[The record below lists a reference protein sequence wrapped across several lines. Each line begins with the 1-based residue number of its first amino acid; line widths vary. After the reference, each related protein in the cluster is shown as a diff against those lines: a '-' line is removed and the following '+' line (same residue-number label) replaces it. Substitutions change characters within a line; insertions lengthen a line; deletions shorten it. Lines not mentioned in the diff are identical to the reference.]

1 MSGVVTTLTERGQV
15 SMPSAIR
22 RQLRLRPG
30 QPLLWSRV
38 SDREIRVTV
47 PRQGSGRSMRGFM
60 KRYLRGGPVRTG
72 DWMKIL
78 RGGETV

>member
-15 SMPSAIR
+15 SLPSAIR

-47 PRQGSGRSMRGFM
+47 PRQGAERSMRGFM
-60 KRYLRGGPVRTG
+60 KRYLHGGPVRTA

-78 RGGETV
+78 REGETA